1 LLINRLD
8 KQGFFVSAL
17 PFCPVP
23 GFPCVLSWPFCLL
36 PALLFREGFLVFH
49 WPAAQARGV
58 LMSKKLAVTITLN
71 MDVPDHWE
79 VVSTSEGADVLK
91 VGENQ
96 FLDLTFEP
104 MVTAD
109 IEGEWTNSVT
119 DEFISSLFEMVE
131 TEEVAYELAA
141 G

>member
-1 LLINRLD
+1 
-8 KQGFFVSAL
+8 
-17 PFCPVP
+17 
-23 GFPCVLSWPFCLL
+23 
-36 PALLFREGFLVFH
+36 
-49 WPAAQARGV
+49 
-58 LMSKKLAVTITLN
+58 MSKKLAVTITLN
-71 MDVPDHWE
+71 MDVPDNWE

-109 IEGEWTNSVT
+109 IEGEWSNSVT
-119 DEFISSLFEMVE
+119 DEFISALFEMVE

>member
-1 LLINRLD
+1 
-8 KQGFFVSAL
+8 
-17 PFCPVP
+17 
-23 GFPCVLSWPFCLL
+23 
-36 PALLFREGFLVFH
+36 
-49 WPAAQARGV
+49 
-58 LMSKKLAVTITLN
+58 MSKKLAVTITLN

-119 DEFISSLFEMVE
+119 DEFISALFEMVE
-131 TEEVAYELAA
+131 TEEVAYELTA